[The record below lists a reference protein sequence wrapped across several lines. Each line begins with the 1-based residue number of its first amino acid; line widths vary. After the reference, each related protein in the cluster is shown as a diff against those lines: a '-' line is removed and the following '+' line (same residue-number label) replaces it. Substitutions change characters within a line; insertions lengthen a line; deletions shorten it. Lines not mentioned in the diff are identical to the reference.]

1 MVGTLNRP
9 AFFYKETAMPK
20 RMQGRIAIITGGGT
34 GIGAACAQR
43 LSESGAAVT
52 IMGRRLEPLKQTAE
66 GLNCQMI
73 AGDTAIEADCRRAVS
88 ETLDAYGGL
97 DTLICSAGIM
107 MEGNVTDMT
116 LSDWHQIINT
126 NLNGVMQ
133 IARACI
139 PAMRNRP
146 GASIVVVASLGAL
159 VAPGN
164 MAGYIASKTALLGLV
179 RSMAVDFG
187 PHIRVN
193 ALCPGWVLTPMSE
206 KEMTGYAAAKDIT
219 FDDAIAHA
227 TRFLPLRRMA
237 KPDEIAACA
246 EFLASED
253 AAFITGTTLIADGG
267 SSAVDVGYVSL

>member
-1 MVGTLNRP
+1 MSR
-9 AFFYKETAMPK
+9 
-20 RMQGRIAIITGGGT
+20 RMQDRIAIVTGGGT

-43 LSESGAAVT
+43 LSASGAAVT
-52 IMGRRLEPLKQTAE
+52 IMGRRLEPLRQTAE
-66 GLNCQMI
+66 GLNCHVV
-73 AGDTAIEADCRRAVS
+73 AGDTADESDCRRAVS
-88 ETLDAYGGL
+88 ETLDTYRGL

-116 LSDWHQIINT
+116 VSDWHQIMNT

-133 IARACI
+133 IARAGI
-139 PAMRNRP
+139 PAMRRRP
-146 GASIVVVASLGAL
+146 GAAIVVVASLGAL

-164 MAGYIASKTALLGLV
+164 MAGYIASKTALIGLV

-187 PHIRVN
+187 PDIRVN

-206 KEMTGYAAAKDIT
+206 EEMTAYAAAKDIAYE
-219 FDDAIAHA
+219 DAIAHA
-227 TRFLPLRRMA
+227 TRFLPMRRMA
-237 KPDEIAACA
+237 QSREIAACA

-253 AAFITGTTLIADGG
+253 ASFITGTTLVADGG

>member
-1 MVGTLNRP
+1 MSG
-9 AFFYKETAMPK
+9 

-43 LSESGAAVT
+43 LHESGAAVT
-52 IMGRRLEPLKQTAE
+52 IMGRRREPLAQTAK
-66 GLNCQMI
+66 GI
-73 AGDTAIEADCRRAVS
+73 KGHVVTGDSADESDCRRAVS
-88 ETLDAYGGL
+88 ETLDTYGGL

-107 MEGNVTDMT
+107 TEGNVADMT
-116 LSDWHQIINT
+116 LSDWHHIINT

-133 IARACI
+133 IARAGI
-139 PAMRNRP
+139 PAMCRRP
-146 GASIVVVASLGAL
+146 GAAIVVVASLGAL

-187 PHIRVN
+187 PDIRVN

-206 KEMTGYAAAKDIT
+206 DEMTAYAAAKDIAYE
-219 FDDAIAHA
+219 DAIAHA

-237 KPDEIAACA
+237 RPREIAACA

-253 AAFITGTTLIADGG
+253 ASFITGTTLVADGG